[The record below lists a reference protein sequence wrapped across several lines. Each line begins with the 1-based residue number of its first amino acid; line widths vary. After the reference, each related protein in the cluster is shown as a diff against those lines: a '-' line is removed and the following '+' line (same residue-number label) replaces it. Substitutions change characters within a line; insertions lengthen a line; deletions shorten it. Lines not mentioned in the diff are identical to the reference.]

1 MQSVTNRT
9 PSTYEM
15 NKYREEGRKSFHK
28 NKGRYI
34 NPYELGSNQF
44 NDFERGWTQALKRAP
59 DRLWKR
65 YRAE

>member
-15 NKYREEGRKSFHK
+15 NKYREEGEKSFHK
-28 NKGRYI
+28 SKGRYI

-44 NDFERGWTQALKRAP
+44 NDFERGWFQAQKRCP
-59 DRLWKR
+59 DRLWKK
-65 YRAE
+65 YRIE